1 MQKATKNNMRVLA
14 VCTGNI
20 CRSPIA
26 HGLLEKLSCLYQL
39 GWEIDSAGTIG
50 FHSGDAPD
58 SRAIRVMEAHDIDI
72 SHQHSRKLTLT
83 DFDYFDLILA
93 LDQTHFDEMLQLA
106 KTEQHKK
113 IKMAMHWHPTLKDQ
127 SVPDPYCG
135 EYKDFEEVFE
145 MLRISMEELV
155 QQYNNKK

>member
-1 MQKATKNNMRVLA
+1 MRVLA

-26 HGLLEKLSCLYQL
+26 HGLLDSLSALYQL

-58 SRAIRVMEAHDIDI
+58 SRAIKVMAANDIDI
-72 SHQHSRKLTLT
+72 SHQHSRKLSLT
-83 DFDYFDLILA
+83 DFEHFDLLLA
-93 LDQTHFDEMLQLA
+93 LDQSHYDEMIQLSDPMY
-106 KTEQHKK
+106 HHK
-113 IKMAMHWHPTLKDQ
+113 IKMATHWHPELKDI

-135 EYKDFEEVFE
+135 TYGDFEMVYE
-145 MLRISMEELV
+145 MLRVAMHQLV
-155 QQYNNKK
+155 QQYNNRS